1 MLNKPISTA
10 TQAALDEKAAISQL
24 PELVWTGNI
33 TLTIGQNLSRDTYFG
48 GAFGTGVTFMMT
60 FWCSGNEAFGDTCVT
75 VPYAYQVGFVTMLE
89 FTVPSNRG
97 APERMRISFSQE
109 GTQVKVIRIDA
120 AQISSTGGTNW
131 GDASGRAHLL
141 QVMRIDPT

>member
-10 TQAALDEKAAISQL
+10 TQDALDGKAAISQL

-33 TLTIGQNLSRDTYFG
+33 TLTTGQNLSRDTYFG
-48 GAFGTGVTFMMT
+48 GAFETGVTFMMT
-60 FWCSGNEAFGDTCVT
+60 FWCSGNDAFGDTCVT
-75 VPYAYQVGFVTMLE
+75 VPYAYQGGFVTMVE

-109 GTQVKVIRIDA
+109 GSQVKVVRIDA

>member
-1 MLNKPISTA
+1 
-10 TQAALDEKAAISQL
+10 
-24 PELVWTGNI
+24 
-33 TLTIGQNLSRDTYFG
+33 
-48 GAFGTGVTFMMT
+48 MT
-60 FWCSGNEAFGDTCVT
+60 FWCSGNEAFSDTCVT
-75 VPYAYQVGFVTMLE
+75 VPYAYQTGFVTMVE

-109 GTQVKVIRIDA
+109 GSQVKVIRIDA

>member
-1 MLNKPISTA
+1 MED
-10 TQAALDEKAAISQL
+10 ALDEKAAISQL

-33 TLTIGQNLSRDTYFG
+33 TLTTGQNLSRGIYFG

-60 FWCSGNEAFGDTCVT
+60 FWCSGNDAFGDTCVT
-75 VPYAYQVGFVTMLE
+75 VPYAYQVGFVTMVE

-97 APERMRISFSQE
+97 APERMRLSFSQE
-109 GTQVKVIRIDA
+109 GSQVKVVRIDA

-141 QVMRIDPT
+141 QVMRIDPA